1 MLGVVLR
8 EPLTHFIGLALAI
21 FLLYGVVNRSVVPE
35 ADEIIVTS
43 AKIEQLGGLF
53 TKTWQRPP
61 SAQELKGLID
71 DYVKE
76 EIYNREALLLGLDKD
91 DTVIRRRLRQK
102 MEFLVDAEVDAL
114 TPTDAELE
122 AYLKTNGDQFRIAP
136 MMAFEQIYLSPAKR
150 GDRIDAD
157 AQAMLDEVRGN
168 AQADPEMLG
177 DRTLLPSTFPL
188 TVKATINQ
196 TYGGTFSD
204 ELEKVP
210 VNQWSGPVPSS
221 YGLHLVRVIERMEGR
236 NPVLSEVR
244 DAVAREWSNAKRNA
258 LEGERIE
265 ALLKRYKVTIESSDK
280 VEAGR

>member
-1 MLGVVLR
+1 MLGRVLR
-8 EPLTHFIGLALAI
+8 EPLTHFTGLALAI
-21 FLLYGVVNRSVVPE
+21 FIFYGVVNRSAEPKV
-35 ADEIIVTS
+35 DEIIVTS

-122 AYLKTNGDQFRIAP
+122 IYLKANADQFRIAP
-136 MMAFEQIYLSPAKR
+136 MMTFEQIYLSPAKR

-157 AQAMLDEVRGN
+157 ARGMLDQVRGN
-168 AQADPEMLG
+168 PQVDPARLG
-177 DRTLLPSTFPL
+177 DQTLLPSMLSLAT
-188 TVKATINQ
+188 KAKINQ
-196 TYGGTFSD
+196 TFGGTFAD
-204 ELEKVP
+204 ELEKLP
-210 VNQWSGPVPSS
+210 ANQWSGPVPSS
-221 YGLHLVRVIERMEGR
+221 YGLHLVRITERREGR

-244 DAVAREWSNAKRNA
+244 DAVAREWSNTRRKAVEA
-258 LEGERIE
+258 ERIE
-265 ALLKRYKVTIESSDK
+265 ILLKRYNVTIENMDK
-280 VEAGR
+280 GETR

>member
-1 MLGVVLR
+1 MLGLVLR

-21 FLLYGVVNRSVVPE
+21 FLLYGVVNRSTEPE
-35 ADEIIVTS
+35 TDEIIVTS
-43 AKIEQLGGLF
+43 AKIEQLGSLF

-76 EIYNREALLLGLDKD
+76 EIYNREALLLGLERD

-102 MEFLVDAEVDAL
+102 MEFLADAEVDAM

-122 AYLKTNGDQFRIAP
+122 VYLKANADQFRIEP
-136 MMAFEQIYLSPAKR
+136 MMSFEQIYLSPEKR

-157 AQAMLDEVRGN
+157 ARDMLDQVRRN
-168 AQADPEMLG
+168 AQADLEKLG
-177 DRTLLPSTFPL
+177 DQTLLPSMLPL
-188 TVKATINQ
+188 ASKAMINQ
-196 TYGGTFSD
+196 TFGGTFFD
-204 ELEKVP
+204 ELEKIP

-221 YGLHLVRVIERMEGR
+221 YGLHLVRVTERREGR
-236 NPVLSEVR
+236 NPALSEVR

-258 LEGERIE
+258 LEGERME
-265 ALLKRYKVTIESSDK
+265 ALLKRYNVKIESMDK
-280 VEAGR
+280 GEIR

>member
-1 MLGVVLR
+1 MLGRVLR
-8 EPLTHFIGLALAI
+8 EPLTHFTGLALAI
-21 FLLYGVVNRSVVPE
+21 FIFYGVVNRSAEPKV
-35 ADEIIVTS
+35 DEIIVTS
-43 AKIEQLGGLF
+43 AKVEQLGSLF

-76 EIYNREALLLGLDKD
+76 EIYNREALLLGLDRD

-122 AYLKTNGDQFRIAP
+122 MYLKANADQFRIAP
-136 MMAFEQIYLSPAKR
+136 MMAFEQIYLSPEKR

-157 AQAMLDEVRGN
+157 AQAMLDEVRRN
-168 AQADPEMLG
+168 AQATPEKLG
-177 DRTLLPSTFPL
+177 DQTLLPSTLPL
-188 TVKATINQ
+188 AAKATINQ
-196 TYGGTFSD
+196 TFGGAFAD
-204 ELEKVP
+204 ELQNQPED
-210 VNQWSGPVPSS
+210 QWSGPVASS
-221 YGLHLVRVIERMEGR
+221 YGLHVVRVTERKEGR

-265 ALLKRYKVTIESSDK
+265 ALLKRYNVTIESSDTA
-280 VEAGR
+280 EAGR

>member
-1 MLGVVLR
+1 MLGRVLR
-8 EPLTHFIGLALAI
+8 EPLTHFTGLALAI
-21 FLLYGVVNRSVVPE
+21 FIFYGVVNRSAEPKV
-35 ADEIIVTS
+35 DEIIVTS

-122 AYLKTNGDQFRIAP
+122 IYLKANADQFRIAP
-136 MMAFEQIYLSPAKR
+136 MMTFEQIYLSPAKR

-157 AQAMLDEVRGN
+157 ARGMLDQVRGN
-168 AQADPEMLG
+168 PQVDPARLG
-177 DRTLLPSTFPL
+177 DQTLLPSMLSLAT
-188 TVKATINQ
+188 KAMINQ
-196 TYGGTFSD
+196 TFGGTFAD
-204 ELEKVP
+204 ELEKLP
-210 VNQWSGPVPSS
+210 ANQWSGPVPSS
-221 YGLHLVRVIERMEGR
+221 YGLHLVRITERREGR

-244 DAVAREWSNAKRNA
+244 DAVAREWSNTRRKAVA
-258 LEGERIE
+258 AERIE
-265 ALLKRYKVTIESSDK
+265 ILLKRYNVTIENMDK
-280 VEAGR
+280 GETR